1 MEDSIRDSFKIT
13 EIFREAA
20 SSIAVV
26 INSQTRKNNI
36 RVRFYEFLPNGNM
49 VFHVYYGLYLFRI
62 ILIPIVYLNDP
73 KKLEREIN
81 KNITNFSKFQ
91 WKK

>member
-1 MEDSIRDSFKIT
+1 MEDSMRDSFKIT

-20 SSIAVV
+20 SSIAVA

-36 RVRFYEFLPNGNM
+36 RVKFYEFFPNGNM
-49 VFHVYYGLYLFRI
+49 VFRVYYGLYLFRI
-62 ILIPIVYLNDP
+62 MLIPIVYLNDP
-73 KKLEREIN
+73 KKLEEEIN

>member
-49 VFHVYYGLYLFRI
+49 VFRVYYGLYLFRI